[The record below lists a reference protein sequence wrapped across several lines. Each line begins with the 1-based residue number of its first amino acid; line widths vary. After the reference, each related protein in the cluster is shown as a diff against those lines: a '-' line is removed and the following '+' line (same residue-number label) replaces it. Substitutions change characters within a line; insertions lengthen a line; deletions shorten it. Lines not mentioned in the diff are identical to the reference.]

1 VLREREAL
9 LRDGFVADLPE
20 VAFARLPDEALRAP
34 VFELEDLVRL
44 ALDLAPPPV
53 ARDALDF
60 RAPPLLR
67 DDDEPDDE
75 PALALPSTDHLPDMT
90 LCAASATASAIREP
104 SLVALAIT
112 LLAACDA
119 VSAASRP
126 ASRIA
131 RRALGLALIA
141 AAAAASPA
149 ASISLLIAALASLS
163 TVSLPDDEP
172 EEPEEPDELLR
183 ADFAIA
189 SSP

>member
-1 VLREREAL
+1 MLREREAL

-20 VAFARLPDEALRAP
+20 AAFVRLPDEALRAP

-44 ALDLAPPPV
+44 ELDLAPPPV

-163 TVSLPDDEP
+163 TVSLP